1 MNLNAVVSRSE
12 NFVFNEIEGDLVMMN
27 IESGAY
33 VGLNETGKSIWNLL
47 DTPLSIA
54 EIVSFLIKEY
64 TISQSQCEKE
74 VIVFV
79 EKMMKSEILILG

>member
-1 MNLNAVVSRSE
+1 MNLNNVVSRSE

-47 DTPLSIA
+47 DTPLPIA
-54 EIVSFLIKEY
+54 EIVKHLVNEY
-64 TISQSQCEKE
+64 QIEESQCEKE
-74 VIVFV
+74 VLVFV
-79 EKMMKSEILILG
+79 EKMLKSDILNLG